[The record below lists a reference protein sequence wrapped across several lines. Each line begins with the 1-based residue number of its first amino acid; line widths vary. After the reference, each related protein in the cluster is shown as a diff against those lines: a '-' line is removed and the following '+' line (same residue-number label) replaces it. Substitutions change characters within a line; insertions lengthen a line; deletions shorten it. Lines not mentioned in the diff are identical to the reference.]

1 MSDPLLTTK
10 LFLPSLR
17 TDRVNRSR
25 LVERL
30 NKGLLPGVKL
40 VLISAPAG
48 FGKTTLAVEWVR
60 STGFPAAWLALDSAD
75 NDPIRLWHYLIAAF
89 QTIHPEIGKTAFEA
103 LQVPQPP
110 PLEMLVTLL
119 INDLITVQAPFLL
132 LLDDYHLLE
141 VPAIHTSLNFF
152 IDHLPPNAHLVI
164 LTRADPPLHLARRR
178 GRGEVI
184 EVRAA
189 DLRFDLDEIRQFLTG
204 TMKLGLSQQDLAAL
218 ETRTEGWIAG
228 LQLAAISL
236 QGREDPH
243 DFVSALTGDDR
254 YIADYLIEEV
264 LQNQPENIQHFLL
277 QTSILERLS
286 AALCEAVTGVDN
298 GGKKKHGLSGSQADA
313 PPSALSI
320 LNYLDQ
326 SNLFIVP
333 LDNHREWFR
342 YHTLF
347 AQLLRQHLIRTSA
360 PGFVMEL
367 YRRASNWH
375 LENGYLVQAVE
386 YALASRDFDA
396 AAQMIERVIEKLFLL
411 SELNT
416 LARWSELL
424 PPEVLSA
431 HPGLCLG
438 LGWAANATNHPEMH
452 EKLIQMVERW
462 AGMTVE
468 QFLALEEPVVAGME
482 QKKVSALIE
491 LAVQRT
497 RIFLD
502 QGDTRTI
509 LDRYERIWP
518 YLFTDRGSLAYLFN
532 SPSSLRSPF
541 ALIVAL
547 AQEMEGDILPAS
559 VGFETA
565 VREATVDGN
574 IFVVALALGHLG
586 MNQITLGRL
595 NEAEETFMRALQI
608 ARDFNQQQMPF
619 FGMAQIGLGCLA
631 YERNDLA
638 NAESHLDVGISLGH
652 LWRSWEVLMPGYT
665 AFARLRFIQKN
676 EAAAFQALDNLAHMA
691 NSIATVVIDTGILW
705 QAYFCMRRGQTGKAA
720 DLLRQ
725 IGLDIERDA
734 IPANPDQALM
744 LSRLLVEL
752 RHYEAASRILTAQ
765 LAQAE
770 TEGRWGTWI
779 QAGVLLA
786 QVDFLQG
793 QKEQALDLFAKIL
806 AKAEPEG
813 YMRSFLDEGEGPVE
827 LLHHWAGQGH
837 VYATQILKLWSPNPE
852 ITPLTQGQLAE
863 VNPISSPQLIES
875 LSQRE
880 LEILRMVAAGASNAD
895 IAQKAYISL
904 NTVKKH
910 ITNIYGKLNVTTRL
924 QAVEKAREL
933 GFLENPKPV

>member
-17 TDRVNRSR
+17 TDRVNRPR
-25 LVERL
+25 LVDRL
-30 NKGLLPGVKL
+30 NKGLQPGIKL
-40 VLISAPAG
+40 ILISAPAG
-48 FGKTTLAVEWVR
+48 FGKTTLAVEWAR
-60 STGFPAAWLALDSAD
+60 STGFPVAWLALDSAD
-75 NDPIRLWHYLIAAF
+75 NDPIRLWHYLLAAF

-110 PLEMLVTLL
+110 PLETLVTLL

-152 IDHLPPNAHLVI
+152 IDHLPPNAHLVV

-189 DLRFDLDEIRQFLTG
+189 DLRFDLDEVRQFLTG
-204 TMKLGLSQQDLAAL
+204 TMKLDLSHQDLAAL
-218 ETRTEGWIAG
+218 ENRTEGWIAG

-243 DFVSALTGDDR
+243 DLVSALSGDDR

-264 LQNQPENIQHFLL
+264 LQSQPENIQHFLL

-286 AALCEAVTGVDN
+286 AALCEAVTVE
-298 GGKKKHGLSGSQADA
+298 HVLPGSQ
-313 PPSALSI
+313 PEVPSSALSI

-326 SNLFIVP
+326 SNLFIIP
-333 LDNHREWFR
+333 LDNHRGWFR

-360 PGFVMEL
+360 PGLVLDL
-367 YRRASNWH
+367 YRRASKWH
-375 LENGYLVQAVE
+375 LENGFSVQAVE
-386 YALASRDFDA
+386 YALTSRDFET
-396 AAQMIERVIEKLFLL
+396 AAQMIESIVENLFFL

-416 LARWSELL
+416 LVRWSEIL
-424 PPEVLSA
+424 PADVLSV
-431 HPGLCLG
+431 HPKLCLA
-438 LGWAANATNHPEMH
+438 LGWAANATNHPEVH
-452 EKLIQMVERW
+452 EKLIRMVERW
-462 AGMTVE
+462 TGMTVE
-468 QFLALEEPVVAGME
+468 QFLALDEPVVAGME
-482 QKKVSALIE
+482 QIKVSALIE
-491 LAVQRT
+491 LSVQRT

-502 QGDTRTI
+502 HGDTRTI
-509 LDRYERIWP
+509 LDQYERIWP

-547 AQEMEGDILPAS
+547 AQEMEGDILSAS
-559 VGFETA
+559 EGFETTA
-565 VREATVDGN
+565 REAKLAEN
-574 IFVVALALGHLG
+574 LFVVALALGHLG
-586 MNQITLGRL
+586 MTQITLGRL
-595 NEAEETFMRALQI
+595 NEAEETFMHALQI
-608 ARDFNQQQMPF
+608 AMDFNQQKMPF

-631 YERNDLA
+631 YERNDFA
-638 NAESHLDVGISLGH
+638 KAESHLEAGISLGH
-652 LWRSWEVLMPGYT
+652 LWQSWEVLMPGYI
-665 AFARLRFIQKN
+665 AFARLRFTQRN

-691 NSIATVVIDTGILW
+691 QSLATVVMDTGNLW
-705 QAYFCMRRGQTGKAA
+705 QAYFYMRLGQTGKAA

-725 IGLDIERDA
+725 IGLKIERDA
-734 IPANPDQALM
+734 VPEKTDQALM
-744 LSRLLVEL
+744 LSRLLMESGD
-752 RHYEAASRILTAQ
+752 YEAASRILTTQ
-765 LAQAE
+765 LERAE
-770 TEGRWGTWI
+770 GGGQWGSWI
-779 QAGVLLA
+779 QAGVLLSH
-786 QVDFLQG
+786 VDFLQG
-793 QKEQALDLFAKIL
+793 QKEQAIDLFAKAL

-813 YMRSFLDEGEGPVE
+813 YVRTFLDEGTGVVE
-827 LLHHWAGQGH
+827 LLRYWANQGH
-837 VYATQILKLWSPNPE
+837 SYAIKLMELSKPDPVMGPPNHEPV
-852 ITPLTQGQLAE
+852 GE
-863 VNPISSPQLIES
+863 VKSVSSPQLVEP

-880 LEILRMVAAGASNAD
+880 LEILRLVAAGASNAD
-895 IAQKAYISL
+895 IAQKAFISL

-933 GFLENPKPV
+933 GFLEYPKLV